1 MENQINI
8 IEIINYLDNNKNLK
22 INESSEEKAE
32 YKILERYNS
41 NNFKKFNDFF
51 KGNIDRIGTLND
63 CNSIY
68 FSVLY
73 IIFNNFKNID
83 NLKQNILINQL
94 KKRII
99 KDDSNDKN
107 LIINSLSN
115 FFNINII
122 LFSYSR
128 DDILIFY
135 KEDELIPYKNNIF
148 INEFNSNYYPLVYK
162 NNGDNIF
169 KYNSSILKE
178 ILDCNKLSVYSVQSD
193 KKLIINYNN
202 YLDVLNKSFN
212 IKLLNEIENILQD
225 SESDEYNNSIGI
237 SDEKNL
243 NNSSEKISLLNL
255 SDEIKNVNEKNLN
268 NSSEKISLLNLS
280 DEIKNVNE
288 KIIKNDDSIYKDEII
303 YKIKTTTSKKLEK
316 ETKETLQ
323 KYIKLLLKN
332 NNDLNLNS
340 KKSILVNYLKEN
352 II

>member
-193 KKLIINYNN
+193 KKLIINHNN

-237 SDEKNL
+237 SD
-243 NNSSEKISLLNL
+243 
-255 SDEIKNVNEKNLN
+255 EKNLN